1 MQSQPYVSGLSSLS
15 VDGGIIT
22 LMDIVIERL
31 FPIAFTNG
39 DRNIR
44 ESPWD
49 EEEEKRRQDK
59 WKVGIIYQKL
69 PLISRNDI
77 GRSGQDSWRGK
88 KKRSKNSGKSGC
100 F

>member
-1 MQSQPYVSGLSSLS
+1 MEAHKSCRLVLSGNSTSLARWHARLGMQSQPYVSGLSSLS

-39 DRNIR
+39 DPNIR

-59 WKVGIIYQKL
+59 WKVGIVY
-69 PLISRNDI
+69 
-77 GRSGQDSWRGK
+77 
-88 KKRSKNSGKSGC
+88 KSC
-100 F
+100 H